1 MTNIKSQDPISKQ
14 DLQDYFR
21 FVVLQDVKDSQHA
34 KKIKRLSRRI
44 ATMSDVTLLFK
55 ALNQQQ
61 DLLMEK
67 VLDTLMIQEAVL
79 KKLGATDKMF
89 NEAEAEYYQ
98 AIEEKVKEQEEVKEK
113 QEEAKE
119 KMKEEE

>member
-1 MTNIKSQDPISKQ
+1 
-14 DLQDYFR
+14 
-21 FVVLQDVKDSQHA
+21 A
-34 KKIKRLSRRI
+34 
-44 ATMSDVTLLFK
+44 TLLFK

-89 NEAEAEYYQ
+89 NEAEAEYYK
-98 AIEEKVKEQEEVKEK
+98 AIEEKVKEQKELKDK

-119 KMKEEE
+119 KMKEGE